1 MMEHQIIKGF
11 MLGTMIFLGSCYYD
25 NEEDLYPPT
34 ECISD
39 NMSYQSDVVPI
50 ISNNCYVCHSAI
62 SNTGDVTLEGY
73 DEIKKYVDSGQLM
86 GAINHNAG
94 FSPMP
99 QDAPKLNDCSI
110 SKIESWIADGA
121 PNN

>member
-1 MMEHQIIKGF
+1 MMEHRIIKGF
-11 MLGTMIFLGSCYYD
+11 MLGTMIFLGACYYD
-25 NEEDLYPPT
+25 NEEELYPPT
-34 ECISD
+34 DCRTE

-62 SNTGDVTLEGY
+62 ANNGDVTLEGY

-86 GAINHNAG
+86 GAINREPG

-99 QDAPKLNDCSI
+99 QDGPKLNDCSI